1 MRKFVYWTGM
11 SDFLVALGAWGGALQ
26 VASAPE
32 PQTGSFVPLV
42 TLGAFLM
49 MAAALLM
56 WASANLQERAPV
68 VFWQGLVRL
77 SAVSAVIYAVPASL
91 AENAEYVLI
100 LIDLPIGLTYLIG
113 SVRVTG
119 RSPADLLL
127 CRTAASA

>member
-1 MRKFVYWTGM
+1 M
-11 SDFLVALGAWGGALQ
+11 SDFLVGLAAWGGALQ
-26 VASAPE
+26 VASATP

-56 WASANLQERAPV
+56 WASANLAERAPV

-77 SAVSAVIYAVPASL
+77 SAVIAVVYAVPAAL

-100 LIDLPIGLTYLIG
+100 LIDLPIGLAYVIG

-119 RSPADLLL
+119 CSPLTLLL
-127 CRTAASA
+127 CGTRATAYRPPSRP